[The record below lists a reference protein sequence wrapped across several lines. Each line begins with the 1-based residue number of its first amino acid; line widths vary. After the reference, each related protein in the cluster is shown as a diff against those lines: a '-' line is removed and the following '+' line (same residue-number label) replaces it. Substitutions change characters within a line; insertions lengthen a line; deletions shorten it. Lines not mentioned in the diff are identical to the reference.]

1 MLVVAHRINIGTRN
15 GRSQATAGMKAV
27 GVFVCLAAC
36 IYGATGFANPQASR
50 EYESVPVPEGE
61 DDPEFWRL
69 SAQNSL
75 SRLLS
80 APVVDAPAKNVIV
93 FVGDGMGISTVT
105 ASRIYRTQKGTELPG
120 EGGSLSFE
128 NFPYTALVKTY
139 AVDRQVTDSA
149 ASATALFCG
158 AKTKMAM
165 LGLSAKANTSECD
178 SAAGNE
184 LHSFIKK
191 AQDIGMSTGLVTTTR
206 VTHATPAALYAHSA
220 HRDWEM
226 DTKMPKRTRCKDIA
240 RQLVEDEPGR
250 NMNVILGGGL
260 AYFKDKQRG
269 GGKRSDGLDLV
280 DLWKKDKKNRKFVGS
295 REELQAIDTNKTDY
309 LLGLFSG
316 DHMSYEDY
324 RQDKQPSLVDM
335 VVTAVELLR
344 KRGNGFA
351 LMVEGGR
358 IDHGHH
364 ENRAALALRETA
376 ELSDAVAAALELVDL
391 RETLVLVT
399 ADHSHSFTMNGYPAR
414 GNPILGVAGVSEKDG
429 LPYTTLSYANG
440 PSTTKR
446 KADANTEAVDYQQV
460 STVPLRLETHAGED
474 VALYA
479 VGPMAHLVRGVL
491 EQHTVA
497 HLVDYAACFG
507 DGARLRSRCLEQGA
521 SAAATGAESS
531 LARIAIVLLSLPVS
545 LAALR

>member
-1 MLVVAHRINIGTRN
+1 MSALLDRGLRWQLG
-15 GRSQATAGMKAV
+15 GRLSQ
-27 GVFVCLAAC
+27 
-36 IYGATGFANPQASR
+36 ANPQVSR

-69 SAQNSL
+69 SGQNGI

-80 APVVDAPAKNVIV
+80 APVVDAPAKN
-93 FVGDGMGISTVT
+93 
-105 ASRIYRTQKGTELPG
+105 
-120 EGGSLSFE
+120 
-128 NFPYTALVKTY
+128 TY

-165 LGLSAKANTSECD
+165 LALSAKANTSECD

-191 AQDIGMSTGLVTTTR
+191 AQDRGMSTGLVTTTR

-295 REELQAIDTNKTDY
+295 REELLAIDTNKTDY

-324 RQDKQPSLVDM
+324 RQDKQPSLLDM
-335 VVTAVELLR
+335 VVTAIEILQ
-344 KRGNGFA
+344 KRGNCFA
-351 LMVEGGR
+351 LKLK
-358 IDHGHH
+358 
-364 ENRAALALRETA
+364 AAGC
-376 ELSDAVAAALELVDL
+376 SFSPAV
-391 RETLVLVT
+391 R
-399 ADHSHSFTMNGYPAR
+399 
-414 GNPILGVAGVSEKDG
+414 
-429 LPYTTLSYANG
+429 SY
-440 PSTTKR
+440 
-446 KADANTEAVDYQQV
+446 
-460 STVPLRLETHAGED
+460 L
-474 VALYA
+474 
-479 VGPMAHLVRGVL
+479 
-491 EQHTVA
+491 
-497 HLVDYAACFG
+497 
-507 DGARLRSRCLEQGA
+507 
-521 SAAATGAESS
+521 
-531 LARIAIVLLSLPVS
+531 
-545 LAALR
+545 